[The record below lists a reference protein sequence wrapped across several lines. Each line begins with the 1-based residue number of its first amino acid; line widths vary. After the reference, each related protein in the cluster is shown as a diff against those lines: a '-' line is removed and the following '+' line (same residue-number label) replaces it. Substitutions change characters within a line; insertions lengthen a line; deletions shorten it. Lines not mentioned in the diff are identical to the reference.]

1 MINISKIAVSKEY
14 KVCDGCS
21 KIIYPTESYIASRF
35 SIDEPGTNLV
45 RMISVSICGEC
56 ITVFE
61 DIESNTFNESV

>member
-1 MINISKIAVSKEY
+1 MVNITKVSVSKEY

-21 KIIYPTESYIASRF
+21 AIIYPKMSYVDSRF

-61 DIESNTFNESV
+61 DIEGNTFNESV